1 MAKLWGVELTFKPE
15 VFGKLSRDEQLFMLK
30 NLTEFPPY
38 IKMAFMA
45 SPEEFL
51 RLVFRG
57 PVKVS
62 SNCPCR
68 TIFHDWT
75 VNVTRDPENINFCQ
89 SAAQAEEIF
98 KQTNPC
104 RYYNFSE
111 RSMEQLINKS
121 CYDYHSYLNFESS
134 VCNYVKQVSL
144 HPEEDIWNSE
154 IEKKFYRSMLN
165 FVYAK
170 TCELKRVYRI
180 SRTVW
185 AMIDAQ
191 DENNLYNYP
200 DMGLDTVFTERVDF
214 VLKKFYT
221 TMSAVIASETG
232 PDYEQIRI
240 FAACLYLY
248 EKSFEIDTYRMER
261 TLTMFINSDIDE
273 VNEIRAS
280 FDEKTALKE
289 IDYNK

>member
-1 MAKLWGVELTFKPE
+1 MAKLWGIELTFKPE
-15 VFGKLSRDEQLFMLK
+15 VFGKLSTDEQLFMLQ

-51 RLVFRG
+51 RLIFKG

-62 SNCPCR
+62 VNCPCR
-68 TIFHDWT
+68 SIFHDWT
-75 VNVTRDPENINFCQ
+75 VNITRNPENINFCR

-98 KQTNPC
+98 RQTNPC
-104 RYYNFSE
+104 RYYNFTE
-111 RSMEQLINKS
+111 RNVELLINES
-121 CYDYHSYLNFESS
+121 CYDYDSYSKFESS
-134 VCNYVKQVSL
+134 VCKYVKQVST
-144 HPEEDIWNSE
+144 HPVDGYWDLEE
-154 IEKKFYRSMLN
+154 EKEFYHSMLN

-170 TCELKRVYRI
+170 TYELKKVYRV
-180 SRTVW
+180 SRMVW
-185 AMIDAQ
+185 AIIHSKNE
-191 DENNLYNYP
+191 DEYYNYP
-200 DMGLDTVFTERVDF
+200 DVGLETMFTERVDF

-221 TMSAVIASETG
+221 TMSAVIASGTG

-248 EKSFEIDTYRMER
+248 EKSFKIDTYRMER
-261 TLTMFINSDIDE
+261 TLIMFINSNIDE
-273 VNEIRAS
+273 VNEIKAT

-289 IDYNK
+289 IDYSK